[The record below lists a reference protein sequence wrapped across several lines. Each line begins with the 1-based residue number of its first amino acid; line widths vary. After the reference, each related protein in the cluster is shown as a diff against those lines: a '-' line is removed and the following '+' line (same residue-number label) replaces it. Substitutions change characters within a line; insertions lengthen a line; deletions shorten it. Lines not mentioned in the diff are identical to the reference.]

1 MMELVNESLPFEYF
15 AGAGVVGFIG
25 WAVVKVFMIEAE
37 ASIEHLFED

>member
-1 MMELVNESLPFEYF
+1 MMELVNDSLPFEYF

-37 ASIEHLFED
+37 ASIAHLFED